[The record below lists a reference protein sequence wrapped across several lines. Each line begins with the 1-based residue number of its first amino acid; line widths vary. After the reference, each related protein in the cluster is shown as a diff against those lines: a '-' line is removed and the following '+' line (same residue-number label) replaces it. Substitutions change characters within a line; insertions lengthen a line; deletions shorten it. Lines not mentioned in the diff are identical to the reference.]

1 MVRNIWQ
8 LTKKIPPK
16 ISKEEEKKQNKLLE
30 IELANWMKN
39 EDQIDDICI
48 MGVRV

>member
-1 MVRNIWQ
+1 MTANF
-8 LTKKIPPK
+8 KKLLLK

-39 EDQIDDICI
+39 ENQIDDVCI